1 MPLLYVIA
9 QQDTS
14 SILLHKTPTIQDF
27 TNTNITISPKKETS
41 HPSKNH
47 QYSEIWITELL
58 IKFGS
63 ISVSWHLLDSILQ
76 NLMKHDCPF
85 GKFPSPKS
93 FILRVALKSKLSSL
107 LKSFRTVYFMRFYIC
122 AYNNSKVNPIQ
133 THLGHLITQLSSTS
147 NISMNCPILC
157 LQ

>member
-1 MPLLYVIA
+1 M
-9 QQDTS
+9 
-14 SILLHKTPTIQDF
+14 
-27 TNTNITISPKKETS
+27 
-41 HPSKNH
+41 
-47 QYSEIWITELL
+47 
-58 IKFGS
+58 
-63 ISVSWHLLDSILQ
+63 Q

-147 NISMNCPILC
+147 NISMNCPIAYSNSKVNLIPNTSRSFNSSTFFNTYELPSRGSNDQICC
-157 LQ
+157 LIRFFPPPACN